1 MNSMKDKCIYIVS
14 SGILKETV
22 QQNDE
27 LTYQIRTNSVLFKFR
42 I

>member
-14 SGILKETV
+14 SGFFKETI

-27 LTYQIRTNSVLFKFR
+27 LTDQIRTNSVLFKFR